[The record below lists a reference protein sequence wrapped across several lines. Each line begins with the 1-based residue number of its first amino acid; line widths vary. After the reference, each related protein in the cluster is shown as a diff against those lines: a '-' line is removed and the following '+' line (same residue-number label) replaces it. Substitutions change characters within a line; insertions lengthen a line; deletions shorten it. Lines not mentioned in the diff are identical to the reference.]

1 LAKNCGQRCGGGV
14 ETKIAAGET
23 KSESLLDV
31 GVEVAA
37 AMESGLQPVHLV
49 ARGQARAR
57 ERKISCAA
65 AAASA
70 PTLKSELVVP
80 MGEKVNFYWR
90 DLEAIILL
98 LISNC
103 IIYYV

>member
-1 LAKNCGQRCGGGV
+1 MAKNCGQRCGGGGV

-49 ARGQARAR
+49 ARGQARAT

-70 PTLKSELVVP
+70 PTIKRVSCAHGRKIEFLLKRSRGNYFTAHL
-80 MGEKVNFYWR
+80 
-90 DLEAIILL
+90 
-98 LISNC
+98 
-103 IIYYV
+103 